1 MPIAYALIHH
11 EDGVYG
17 VSFPDYPGAISTG
30 ATAEEAIRKGSEA
43 LSFHVAGM
51 DEDGDRFPMLRSLE
65 ELQADPDFRA
75 DADGAVVAL
84 VPFDLPARA
93 VRINVSIDEHLL
105 NAVDR
110 AAKAAG
116 QSRSA
121 FLADAARK
129 RIMAA

>member
-17 VSFPDYPGAISTG
+17 VSFPDYPGAVSTG
-30 ATAEEAIRKGSEA
+30 TTPEEAIRKGAEV

-65 ELQADPDFRA
+65 ELQADPDFA
-75 DADGAVVAL
+75 EDAQGAVVAL
-84 VPFDLPARA
+84 VPFDLPAKS
-93 VRINVSIDEHLL
+93 VRINVSMDERLL
-105 NAVDR
+105 DAVDQ
-110 AAKAAG
+110 AAKASG
-116 QSRSA
+116 QTRSA
-121 FLADAARK
+121 FLAEAARK

>member
-17 VSFPDYPGAISTG
+17 ISFPDYPGAVSTG
-30 ATAEEAIRKGSEA
+30 TTPEEAIRKGSEI

-51 DEDGDRFPMLRSLE
+51 DEDGDRFPILRSLE
-65 ELQADPDFRA
+65 ELQADPDFA
-75 DADGAVVAL
+75 EDAKGAVVAL
-84 VPFDLPARA
+84 VPFDLPAKA
-93 VRINVSIDEHLL
+93 VRINVSIDARLL
-105 NAVDR
+105 DAIDE
-110 AAKAAG
+110 AAHAAG

-129 RIMAA
+129 RIMAV